1 MTNFQLTVLILI
13 VGNAV
18 MNLFFHLKIISL
30 LKKKQSSSVI
40 HSDLE
45 KQENHEY
52 DLQYRLENF
61 QKMKFSNIQPK
72 SRLTKP

>member
-1 MTNFQLTVLILI
+1 MTNFQLTVIFLI

-18 MNLFFHLKIISL
+18 MNLFFHLKMISL
-30 LKKKQSSSVI
+30 LKKKKSSTVI

-45 KQENHEY
+45 KQEKHEY
-52 DLQYRLENF
+52 DLQHRLENF